1 MHHRLHVPQFVNSR
15 PSRADPGPNP
25 LRHKDLRYGNAT
37 VNPNY
42 ENVDRDRARVQKKN
56 THENMRRDRKHVRN
70 VVNELRYMD
79 SHDDDLDVDVETFE
93 RFRRR

>member
-1 MHHRLHVPQFVNSR
+1 M
-15 PSRADPGPNP
+15 
-25 LRHKDLRYGNAT
+25 
-37 VNPNY
+37 NPNY
-42 ENVDRDRARVQKKN
+42 ENVDRDLARVQKKN
-56 THENMRRDRKHVRN
+56 THENMRRDRTHVRN

>member
-1 MHHRLHVPQFVNSR
+1 M
-15 PSRADPGPNP
+15 
-25 LRHKDLRYGNAT
+25 
-37 VNPNY
+37 NPNY
-42 ENVDRDRARVQKKN
+42 ENVDRDLARVQKKN

>member
-1 MHHRLHVPQFVNSR
+1 MHHRFQIPQSVNSR
-15 PSRADPGPNP
+15 PPRADPGPNP

-42 ENVDRDRARVQKKN
+42 ENVDRDLARVQKKN